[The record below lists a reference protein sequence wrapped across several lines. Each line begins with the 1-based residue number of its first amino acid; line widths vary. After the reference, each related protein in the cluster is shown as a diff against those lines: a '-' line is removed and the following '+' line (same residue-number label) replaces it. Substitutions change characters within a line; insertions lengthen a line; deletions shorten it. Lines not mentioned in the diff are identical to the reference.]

1 MPIFSGFRST
11 SISKAF
17 LLAAIVSALT
27 ISLALLGK
35 DFAERHFS
43 KIKDFPPLKW
53 EEYAIALIVAFLAT
67 YSSLWLMKVLFGF
80 GGGMLTH

>member
-1 MPIFSGFRST
+1 MAIISGFRST

-17 LLAAIVSALT
+17 LLASIVSALT
-27 ISLALLGK
+27 ISLAILGK

-43 KIKDFPPLKW
+43 TIKDFPPIKW
-53 EEYAIALIVAFLAT
+53 EEYVITLVVAFLAT

-80 GGGMLTH
+80 GGGMLIQ